1 MYLSKSEID
10 ALDLQIARLH
20 AATGVRVVAAEI
32 GKADVYEELPW
43 KAFALGASLAA
54 LALIGADVFRPQWA
68 TPRST
73 LLSTLAPLAAGAV
86 AALLAIFVPAFGRL
100 FLHGARCE
108 VEVGQYAQALF
119 LRRELFKAPNRSA
132 ILVLVSRFE
141 RRVHILPD
149 TGIQGSIGDAGWQAV
164 IEKMKPALRAG
175 RSAEALQ
182 AGLLALEELLV
193 RSGHKGAAT
202 EANEPPDPLI
212 EERGA

>member
-10 ALDLQIARLH
+10 ALDLQIARVH

-54 LALIGADVFRPQWA
+54 LGADRRRCVCPQWA
-68 TPRST
+68 TRTLDAAIGGRSRWRP
-73 LLSTLAPLAAGAV
+73 AQC

-149 TGIQGSIGDAGWQAV
+149 TGIAGLDRRRCV
-164 IEKMKPALRAG
+164 AG
-175 RSAEALQ
+175 RDREDEAGAAAGASAEALQ
-182 AGLLALEELLV
+182 AGTPALEELLV
-193 RSGHKGAAT
+193 RSGHKGAARQQT
-202 EANEPPDPLI
+202 GRPI
-212 EERGA
+212 R